1 MAADVSSRLAKR
13 LDKPVATLI
22 VSGDSETKR
31 FIGEA
36 LLIAAAVYLLQHYCD
51 KYLEGVGFDEMA
63 KSHGKKTKEFIEKL
77 RDGSAPAD
85 ELTSSA
91 KEEMN
96 EALRII
102 QKSPPNAA
110 AKSSA
115 ELAVEVVVI
124 EAGGLKPQGRATA
137 VLVSTVVF
145 SPE

>member
-1 MAADVSSRLAKR
+1 MAANASSRLAKR

-51 KYLEGVGFDEMA
+51 KYLEGIGFDDMA

-77 RDGSAPAD
+77 RDGSTAPD
-85 ELTSSA
+85 QLTNSA
-91 KEEMN
+91 QEDLD

-102 QKSPPNAA
+102 EQNQPNAA
-110 AKSSA
+110 AQSSA
-115 ELAVEVVVI
+115 ELAVEEAVV
-124 EAGGLKPQGRATA
+124 EAGGLKPQGRETA